1 MSKQELERIDDLGM
15 AAWDNHKPD
24 AFADLFADEFVLR
37 DMTVP
42 EPLQTDAALAPASG
56 LRSRTQLT
64 GGVPDKPGG
73 LVWGLVELGDQTSYG
88 FRRSRV

>member
-37 DMTVP
+37 DHDCARAAADGCSSGSCLRAEVP
-42 EPLQTDAALAPASG
+42 HPTDRGRSG
-56 LRSRTQLT
+56 
-64 GGVPDKPGG
+64 
-73 LVWGLVELGDQTSYG
+73 
-88 FRRSRV
+88 

>member
-1 MSKQELERIDDLGM
+1 MSKQELERIDYLGM

-37 DMTVP
+37 DTTVP

-56 LRSRTQLT
+56 LRFRTELT
-64 GGVPDKPGG
+64 GGRPGSARG
-73 LVWGLVELGDQTSYG
+73 LVRGLVEHGDQTSYG
-88 FRRSRV
+88 FMRARV

>member
-56 LRSRTQLT
+56 LRSRTPT
-64 GGVPDKPGG
+64 DRG
-73 LVWGLVELGDQTSYG
+73 
-88 FRRSRV
+88 RSG